1 MKAIENIIHFFKFS
15 ILDNV
20 RLILY
25 NLNNGVYQMN
35 KTISFQKMYEMDYNI
50 KVCDAVKQDWK
61 DCRTFSCMG
70 KPKTKNIFVY
80 LNNCSAEYKLK
91 DGRVMH
97 ACSGDVVYTPIGL
110 EYSVEFF
117 VNERDSFTIGINA
130 MFTDK
135 KGESFVPEGDIAII
149 GTRPEDCTVTLF
161 SDINDLFMSSP
172 VFYSRIKSV
181 FYEILSVL
189 LKKMRHEKHIG
200 KRYDVIKD
208 GILLIE
214 NGCFEKISIA
224 DIAKKCNVSEI
235 YFRKLF
241 KEYSGKSPAGYIIDS
256 KISRAKKYLRYENIG
271 IENIAELCGFESGS
285 YFSRLF
291 KKKTGMTP
299 IKYRNSF

>member
-1 MKAIENIIHFFKFS
+1 MYFEFCIIIS
-15 ILDNV
+15 DEV
-20 RLILY
+20 DR
-25 NLNNGVYQMN
+25 MN
-35 KTISFQKMYEMDYNI
+35 KIISFQKMYEMDFNI
-50 KVCDAVKQDWK
+50 KVCDAVKCDWK
-61 DCRTFSCMG
+61 DCRIFSCMG
-70 KPKTKNIFVY
+70 RPKAKNIFVY

-91 DGRVMH
+91 DGRILH
-97 ACSGDVVYTPIGL
+97 AHSGDVIYTPIGL

-117 VNERDSFTIGINA
+117 MSEYDSFTIGINA

-135 KGESFVPEGDIAII
+135 YGNDFIPEGDIAIVN
-149 GTRPEDCTVTLF
+149 TQPEDCTITLF
-161 SDINDLFMSSP
+161 SDINDLFKSSP

-181 FYEILSVL
+181 FYEILSGL
-189 LKKMRHEKHIG
+189 LKNMRHEKYIG
-200 KRYDVIKD
+200 KKYEVIKD

-214 NGCFEKISIA
+214 NGCFEKISVA
-224 DIAKKCNVSEI
+224 DIAKMCNVSEI

-241 KEYSGKSPAGYIIDS
+241 KEYSGISPVEYIIDS

-271 IENIAELCGFESGS
+271 IGNVAELCGFESCS